1 METTDT
7 STTTSKQFSLN
18 FKDIAKAALVAVLT
32 PVLVLVQQSIDAGQL
47 TFDWKHL
54 SMAAIGGGCAYLI
67 KNFLTPSQTVT
78 TPPKTN

>member
-1 METTDT
+1 MAETTDT

-32 PVLVLVQQSIDAGQL
+32 PVLVLVQQSIEAGSL

-54 SMAAIGGGCAYLI
+54 SMAAIGGGVAYLM
-67 KNFLTPSQTVT
+67 KNFFTPSQTVT
-78 TPPKTN
+78 TPPKS

>member
-32 PVLVLVQQSIDAGQL
+32 PVIPIIENSLAAG
-47 TFDWKHL
+47 TFVFDWHNIAV
-54 SMAAIGGGCAYLI
+54 AAAGGFVAYLV
-67 KNFLTPSQTVT
+67 KNFFTPSQTVT
-78 TPPKTN
+78 TPPKTQ